1 MTRYLGFGL
10 LLATVGLAQDVSRMD
25 EVVQYNVSNKKFM
38 GSVLVVAPNQV
49 SNSLRVLQQ
58 FGPDENGEA

>member
-1 MTRYLGFGL
+1 
-10 LLATVGLAQDVSRMD
+10 MD

-38 GSVLVVAPNQV
+38 GSVLVLAPNQV